1 MTAKLAANLKRRL
14 VVVSPPSLARTQYRF
29 SIFEADPQTGEL
41 RKNGLRLK
49 IQDQPFQVL
58 LKLVARPGEIVTRW
72 DLKAA
77 LWPADTFVD
86 FDNGLNMAVRRLREA
101 LSDDADRPIF
111 IETVPRK
118 GYRFI
123 APVQNG
129 SEADANVR
137 GMPRK
142 LSFRSRAA
150 LLVAAAGLVI
160 FGAAFAGRLW
170 LSRSKVPP
178 PAIEVMPLAGLA
190 GIKESDPA
198 FSPDG
203 NRVTFAVLSGGNS
216 GIYTTMV
223 GGGRPLQLTANPGDC
238 CPKWSPDG
246 RLIAFSRASGTRD

>member
-1 MTAKLAANLKRRL
+1 M
-14 VVVSPPSLARTQYRF
+14 VSPPSLARTQYRF

-58 LKLVARPGEIVTRW
+58 LELVARPGEIVTRE

-111 IETVPRK
+111 IETIPRK

-142 LSFRSRAA
+142 LSFNRERHCSSR
-150 LLVAAAGLVI
+150 L
-160 FGAAFAGRLW
+160 
-170 LSRSKVPP
+170 
-178 PAIEVMPLAGLA
+178 
-190 GIKESDPA
+190 
-198 FSPDG
+198 
-203 NRVTFAVLSGGNS
+203 
-216 GIYTTMV
+216 
-223 GGGRPLQLTANPGDC
+223 PG
-238 CPKWSPDG
+238 W
-246 RLIAFSRASGTRD
+246 